1 MNWLPIH
8 PERVRQLALVNYSKA
23 NAVYTKQF
31 DSDLL
36 APVAE
41 AMYFNAIP
49 IRVITIQLS

>member
-1 MNWLPIH
+1 M
-8 PERVRQLALVNYSKA
+8 QLALVNYSKA

-31 DSDLL
+31 DSDFL

-49 IRVITIQLS
+49 ILSHNNTTFISTVKPE